1 MRQSHFTEF
10 VKKVTFKDLSELGL
24 DCPFLK
30 VGPFFVFCSMLNIEL
45 RASLQMLGTCSAAA
59 TPQPSPVLS
68 VLCWQLGSAGLF
80 PHRWLFCTLPS
91 LYVRLSLSDTFKSSQ
106 RMFFCSLHPHTRQH
120 KEGSAHHSVK
130 GKSRLPVTQA

>member
-45 RASLQMLGTCSAAA
+45 RASLQMLVLLGYSLIDGYSVHFPHYMCGSPCLIRLKALRECSF
-59 TPQPSPVLS
+59 VLS
-68 VLCWQLGSAGLF
+68 TPIPGS
-80 PHRWLFCTLPS
+80 
-91 LYVRLSLSDTFKSSQ
+91 
-106 RMFFCSLHPHTRQH
+106 TRKAALTIQ
-120 KEGSAHHSVK
+120 
-130 GKSRLPVTQA
+130 